1 MSRPFYTVLLLAA
14 APLAW
19 AQSACEQAFI
29 SHGDPRNGATYMTK
43 VRLPGLEPAMAVD
56 QLRLSAGQQGLEVGG
71 QRVDGNQHQQFLLY
85 NVQGKESLPL
95 LAVAE
100 PDGSVG
106 MLLSLPRN
114 RQIEP
119 ASIRSLM

>member
-71 QRVDGNQHQQFLLY
+71 QRVDGNQHQQFLCWL
-85 NVQGKESLPL
+85 LPSPMVRS
-95 LAVAE
+95 ACCSACRAT
-100 PDGSVG
+100 GRS
-106 MLLSLPRN
+106 S
-114 RQIEP
+114 RQ
-119 ASIRSLM
+119 ASAA